1 MTNLKMKS
9 LGEGGGDALV
19 LFDGGHVFKF
29 AGRGVKIIKR
39 EKEMASKKKNLLK
52 VVILGDSK

>member
-9 LGEGGGDALV
+9 LGEGGRDALV

-29 AGRGVKIIKR
+29 AG
-39 EKEMASKKKNLLK
+39 ALK
-52 VVILGDSK
+52 L